1 MSDWKI
7 YRTRYLTKARQL
19 TETTVVLD
27 HVGRFHTGKPGDY
40 LVQCPDGSQRIS
52 PRHVFEDVYVEM
64 SAAAP
69 VQLPVRPLLIP
80 SSLGIQPIKV

>member
-19 TETTVVLD
+19 TETTVVFD
-27 HVGRFHTGKPGDY
+27 QVGRFQTGNPGDY
-40 LVQCPDGSQRIS
+40 LVECSDGSRRIS

-69 VQLPVRPLLIP
+69 VQLPARPLQIAV
-80 SSLGIQPIKV
+80 QPGNPAD